1 MTPTPE
7 VQARLRQ
14 YLLGQLA
21 EELREQTETG
31 LLEHDELFEELLI
44 VEDELTDD
52 YLSGTLSADEQTNFE
67 QHFLVTPER
76 IEKLRFART
85 FKRRLAAAPSQEL
98 ATGKFWPALK
108 ARQFKVWGLAV
119 TALLLIAVIAGLWI
133 INDRRTSPQTFATL
147 NLTITQ
153 GTRGDGTPAPVVR
166 LPLREDALKLVL
178 SLPEKSSPDLRY
190 RAELETGAGEKRRLE
205 PTSHDS
211 QSVTVVIPHTEL
223 SPGQH
228 VIRLFAVGNDGV
240 EQRLPGGYFF
250 TVD

>member
-1 MTPTPE
+1 MIPTPE
-7 VQARLRQ
+7 DQARLRQ

-21 EELREQTETG
+21 EELREETETG

-44 VEDELTDD
+44 AEDELADD
-52 YLSGTLSADEQTNFE
+52 YLRGTLSADEQTNFE

-85 FKRRLAAAPSQEL
+85 FKRHLAAAPPQEI
-98 ATGKFWPALK
+98 TTTKFWPALK
-108 ARQFKVWGLAV
+108 ARQFTVLGVA
-119 TALLLIAVIAGLWI
+119 TALLLIAVVAGLWI
-133 INDRRTSPQTFATL
+133 VNNQRTSPQTFATL

-153 GTRGDGTPAPVVR
+153 GTRGDGTPAPVVK

-178 SLPEKSSPDLRY
+178 GLPEKSSPDLRY

-211 QSVTVVIPHTEL
+211 QSVTVVIQHSEL
-223 SPGQH
+223 SPGQY
-228 VIRLFAVGNDGV
+228 VIRLFAVGNDAV
-240 EQRLPGGYFF
+240 EQRLTGGYFF
-250 TVD
+250 TVN